1 MAQQYA
7 ESCPRQGADFVHVLD
22 SHAGESWG
30 FSGTSE
36 HTRSQRDSR
45 HRWTFF
51 FFNSVC
57 TELNA
62 TWNKLFRRWP
72 HRDVTDIVLF
82 ILYLRIRCVTVYCT
96 ETRILLVMKIKT
108 FLKTYFLVT
117 WLPKVLLNSHGLICY
132 ILWSGINTI
141 NTVLT
146 ENGFNCYVI

>member
-1 MAQQYA
+1 MQ
-7 ESCPRQGADFVHVLD
+7 SPVLAKVPTLFMFLTLTPV
-22 SHAGESWG
+22 SPEG
-30 FSGTSE
+30 FRALASTLGHKE
-36 HTRSQRDSR
+36 IHGIVG
-45 HRWTFF
+45 HFF
-51 FFNSVC
+51 FYSVC

-72 HRDVTDIVLF
+72 HRDVTDVVLF

-146 ENGFNCYVI
+146 ENGFNCCVI